1 MAIVPQ
7 VSGLAPRL
15 LVLCFGGWVREGGWS
30 VASAYSISLQTQNF
44 ESRPNGACMQA
55 IMQAISLAFHL
66 CYQDGVATFKT
77 AVFFK
82 LGFSLM
88 VVLPM

>member
-1 MAIVPQ
+1 M
-7 VSGLAPRL
+7 VSG
-15 LVLCFGGWVREGGWS
+15 VS
-30 VASAYSISLQTQNF
+30 VFNKLTTLQNF